1 MATSSVQVME
11 ITMVL
16 HVSSPALVATS
27 CKEAQLEYASTIWGG
42 QEWSQAVHVSEYF
55 GTLPEGLAEQWFWW
69 QWEFGKG
76 GGVGTQLQTLM
87 PQR

>member
-1 MATSSVQVME
+1 MVTSSVQVME

-42 QEWSQAVHVSEYF
+42 QEWSQPVHVSEYF
-55 GTLPEGLAEQWFWW
+55 TTLPEGLQSN
-69 QWEFGKG
+69 GSG
-76 GGVGTQLQTLM
+76 GSENLGRGCGVEYSCKL
-87 PQR
+87 

>member
-16 HVSSPALVATS
+16 HASSPALVATS
-27 CKEAQLEYASTIWGG
+27 CKEAQLGYASTIWGG
-42 QEWSQAVHVSEYF
+42 QEWSQPVHVSEYF
-55 GTLPEGLAEQWFWW
+55 TTLPEGLPEQWFLW

-76 GGVGTQLQTLM
+76 VWGGIQLQTLV
-87 PQR
+87 P

>member
-16 HVSSPALVATS
+16 HASSPVSVATS

-42 QEWSQAVHVSEYF
+42 QEWSQPVHVSEYF
-55 GTLPEGLAEQWFWW
+55 TTLSEGLAKQWVLWH
-69 QWEFGKG
+69 
-76 GGVGTQLQTLM
+76 
-87 PQR
+87 